1 MLKIIGFL
9 LSFTLINVQKDI
21 DNSIDLNH
29 SDPKSSYYY
38 YSQGKNFAKNGL
50 NLKAIENFNSALELT
65 TKSDTLAVLIKNEI
79 GNVYFSMK
87 NYASSKK
94 LYSEALEQSKKI
106 KFLRGKGIALA
117 LLGNIE
123 EKKGNYLEALKLQKK
138 SLEIFTKIKDKQGIA
153 NVKLN
158 IGSIYEDLNQFPNA
172 HEYFLSAHQLLKGKN
187 NYTEADLLNNLG
199 DIFRKQNQTDSALFY
214 SLKSLELAKK
224 INQPKLLESAYK
236 DLAKTYSIIEDYRK
250 AYEYR
255 LKSNEY
261 KEIVLK
267 NQNARQLNILQT
279 VYDSHRKEAE
289 IKLLKEQN
297 KVNLVNQKLLIVIVL
312 CIIIV
317 STILG
322 YIYQKR
328 IKTQQKIQK
337 YKQRILK
344 AELEKK
350 QALEKSLQNDIQL
363 KTASL
368 TKYSLHLSQKNK
380 ILTDISSDLKKIS
393 IRSNIDYKSKLKNI
407 SKDIDFKLKHDDQW
421 IDFNNLFNE
430 IHPDFSKQLTQIS
443 TEKLSSSEIKLAML
457 LRLNLTS
464 KEIAEILNVTPD
476 SVRVA
481 RYRLRKK
488 LPISPKEDLVNFM
501 LHQ

>member
-9 LSFTLINVQKDI
+9 LGITIINVHEDI
-21 DNSIDLNH
+21 IKSNDFNDSN
-29 SDPKSSYYY
+29 PKSSHFYYL
-38 YSQGKNFAKNGL
+38 QGKNFSENGIHT
-50 NLKAIENFNSALELT
+50 KAIENLNLALELT
-65 TKSDTLAVLIKNEI
+65 TRLDTLAVLIKNEI

-87 NYASSKK
+87 NYTTSKK
-94 LYSEALEQSKKI
+94 LYSEALELSIQI
-106 KFLRGKGIALA
+106 KFLRGKAITLA
-117 LLGNIE
+117 LLGSVE
-123 EKKGNYLEALKLQKK
+123 EKEGNYLEALKLQKK
-138 SLEIFTKIKDKQGIA
+138 SLEIFLKIKDNNGTA
-153 NVKLN
+153 HVKLN
-158 IGSIYEDLNQFPNA
+158 IGSIYEDLNQFSNA
-172 HEYFLSAHQLLKGKN
+172 HTYFQSAYQLLKGKN
-187 NYTEADLLNNLG
+187 NYSEADILNNLG

-214 SLKSLELAKK
+214 SHKSLDLARK
-224 INQPKLLESAYK
+224 INQPKLIESAYK
-236 DLAKTYSIIEDYRK
+236 DLAKTYSIIEDYKK

-261 KEIVLK
+261 KEIVLN

-279 VYDSHRKEAE
+279 IYDSHRKEAE

-297 KVNLVNQKLLIVIVL
+297 KVNLVNQKLLIVVVL
-312 CIIIV
+312 CIILI
-317 STILG
+317 SAILG

-350 QALEKSLQNDIQL
+350 QALEKTLQNDIQL

-393 IRSNIDYKSKLKNI
+393 IRNNIDYKSKLKNI

-421 IDFNNLFNE
+421 IDFNNLFKE

-476 SVRVA
+476 SVRIA

-501 LHQ
+501 IHL